1 MVEGVNCEQ
10 KTRFNVIKHPLCG
23 RHLVVVRISGELKY
37 VFTVF
42 YNIDNKE
49 EKFLLFSSI

>member
-23 RHLVVVRISGELKY
+23 RYLVVVRIRDEQKF

-49 EKFLLFSSI
+49 EMFLLFSSI